1 VARRRNLA
9 HELAHV
15 ILHEEYDSRRIAEL
29 EAESVAFI
37 VCYHIGIHCD
47 DYSFGYVASLADGRD
62 EALKAIKACGS
73 PIQKTA
79 DQILPARSRESAAAW
94 CVAAVPMSVPPP
106 S

>member
-1 VARRRNLA
+1 VGRRRNLA

-47 DYSFGYVASLADGRD
+47 DYSFGYVAS
-62 EALKAIKACGS
+62 
-73 PIQKTA
+73 
-79 DQILPARSRESAAAW
+79 
-94 CVAAVPMSVPPP
+94 
-106 S
+106 